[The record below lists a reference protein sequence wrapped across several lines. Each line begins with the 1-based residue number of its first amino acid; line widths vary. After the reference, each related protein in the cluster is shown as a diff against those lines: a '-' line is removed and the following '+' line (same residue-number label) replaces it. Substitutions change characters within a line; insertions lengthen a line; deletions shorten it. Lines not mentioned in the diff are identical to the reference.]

1 MWRFFPFRHG
11 ITLVLT
17 PAVELGFKTLVVS
30 ILENKR
36 ALLKFAVGAT
46 LAIWLGAG
54 QALAQ
59 TAAADPVGPALPT
72 TAFVQAVASVD
83 SFEQRAGKVAQVM
96 GSSLEVRKFSRT
108 MVDDHAK
115 SAMTLADAISK
126 AQIAAPA
133 GDLSAT
139 QAGAVKDL
147 YAIAPKDFDRTYMTG
162 EVSSHQEALEAA
174 QAYAAAG
181 DNPAI
186 KQIAAALVPVIQRHL
201 DAARMILG
209 HVR

>member
-1 MWRFFPFRHG
+1 MVGR
-11 ITLVLT
+11 
-17 PAVELGFKTLVVS
+17 
-30 ILENKR
+30 ILDNHR
-36 ALLKFAVGAT
+36 TLLKFAVGAT
-46 LAIWLGAG
+46 LAIWLGTG

-72 TAFVQAVASVD
+72 VAFVQAVASVD

-115 SAMTLADAISK
+115 SAMTLTDAVSK
-126 AQIAAPA
+126 AQIAAPT

-139 QAGAVKDL
+139 QVGAVKDL

-174 QAYAAAG
+174 QAYAAGG
-181 DNPAI
+181 DNPAV
-186 KQIAAALVPVIQRHL
+186 KQLAAGLPPRGDPVSMLVHG
-201 DAARMILG
+201 AW
-209 HVR
+209 